1 MDNGMVAPQGAGHM
15 LVTILFVVLSA
26 FVAALLRGFTGFG
39 FAIAAVPL
47 LSLALTPARVVPLAV
62 VLQVLASA
70 LDLRAAARITDWRSL
85 VSLSPGLVA
94 GTPLGL
100 LLLTRLSA
108 NDARLT
114 IGLLIIGS
122 VALLGCGL
130 RLPERPAR
138 WMVALVGMIAGVM
151 NGVAAVPGPPVVAY
165 LLALPH
171 RPTVIRAT
179 SLVFFTFTAIVAT
192 VPFALAGLVDTQ
204 TLLFA
209 LLAWPALLV
218 GSRLGAWAFH
228 RAKPHHHRR
237 ISLAILS
244 GLAMILIARA
254 FVE

>member
-1 MDNGMVAPQGAGHM
+1 MVAPQGAAHM
-15 LVTILFVVLSA
+15 LVTVLFVVLSA

-47 LSLALTPARVVPLAV
+47 LSLVLPPARVVPLAV
-62 VLQVLASA
+62 VLQVLASV

-85 VSLSPGLVA
+85 VWLSPGLVV

-100 LLLTRLSA
+100 LVLTRLSA
-108 NDARLT
+108 NNARLT

-122 VALLGCGL
+122 VALLACGL

-138 WMVALVGMIAGVM
+138 WMVVLVGMIGGVM

-179 SLVFFTFTAIVAT
+179 SLVFFTFTALVAM

-218 GSRLGAWAFH
+218 GSRLGAWAFYG
-228 RAKPHHHRR
+228 AKPHHHRR
-237 ISLAILS
+237 ISLTILS